1 MPAKA
6 GIHPTAA
13 YGFIGHR
20 KVFEGVDPCL
30 RKDSETKIHGFL
42 VLAMQ
47 RQALRWHNEYLD
59 SAQNAR
65 IFKYVL
71 GHLSRQSSLSSSY
84 FYSDLTAPCRFF
96 KA

>member
-71 GHLSRQSSLSSSY
+71 GHLSRQSCLSSSC
-84 FYSDLTAPCRFF
+84 FYTNHAAPCRFF